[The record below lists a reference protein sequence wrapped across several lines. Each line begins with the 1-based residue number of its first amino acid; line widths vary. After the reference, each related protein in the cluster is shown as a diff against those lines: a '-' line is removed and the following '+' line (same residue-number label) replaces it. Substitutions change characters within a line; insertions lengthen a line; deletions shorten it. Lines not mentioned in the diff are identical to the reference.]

1 VTPRWGRVG
10 SAAVLGLGLALGPV
24 LALVAPHATAAD
36 SAPKRTQRVPMV
48 YHKSRSFRIPFN
60 VEAADRPRLKE
71 IQLFS
76 SADLGFHY
84 EMASRTTPD
93 RPAFTFRA
101 PRDGE
106 YWFTVRTVDAKGNL
120 YPADDDAPIEPSMK
134 VVVDTTKPVLL
145 IEPDGRRGSLAAVR
159 WEVKDPNLDLKSL
172 VLEYQVDGGK
182 DWRNVPITRPTLI
195 GSESWDA
202 GTADALRV
210 RMAVSDKAGNAAESM
225 IDLSDGTPMQPGM
238 ASAPASEFG
247 GAPPISRISSGPDTP
262 KDMDPFPPIEPFPT
276 ANPNPPPAPVNP
288 PTSITP
294 APESNPPEPAPSRN
308 PGDPFRGGGIVTG
321 AETAAGQTA
330 GPASDAAADDAQ
342 CKTMLL
348 DRPQFPLQYAV
359 DDAGPSGPASVELWV
374 TRNNGRTWAKK
385 ADDPDRVSPFPVDL
399 GGEGTFGL
407 RVVARSATGQGD
419 AAPVPG
425 DPPHL
430 TVDIDTTAPTVQMQ
444 APILGLNQHAGKL
457 AILWRA
463 SDLHFGAKPVT
474 ILWRPDEPNSQWQPI
489 AGPTENTGKLIWTI
503 PANLPAKIH
512 VRVEAVDD
520 AGNRGFAET
529 AEGSPVLIDRS
540 KPKSRIIGLDPSIR
554 AGMRS
559 GSRPMR

>member
-1 VTPRWGRVG
+1 
-10 SAAVLGLGLALGPV
+10 
-24 LALVAPHATAAD
+24 
-36 SAPKRTQRVPMV
+36 M
-48 YHKSRSFRIPFN
+48 
-60 VEAADRPRLKE
+60 
-71 IQLFS
+71 
-76 SADLGFHY
+76 
-84 EMASRTTPD
+84 
-93 RPAFTFRA
+93 
-101 PRDGE
+101 
-106 YWFTVRTVDAKGNL
+106 
-120 YPADDDAPIEPSMK
+120 
-134 VVVDTTKPVLL
+134 
-145 IEPDGRRGSLAAVR
+145 
-159 WEVKDPNLDLKSL
+159 
-172 VLEYQVDGGK
+172 
-182 DWRNVPITRPTLI
+182 PITRPTLI

-210 RMAVSDKAGNAAESM
+210 RMAVSDKAGNAAETM

-238 ASAPASEFG
+238 ASAPRKRASAGF
-247 GAPPISRISSGPDTP
+247 APISRISSGPDTP

-276 ANPNPPPAPVNP
+276 ANPNPPPAPMNP

-294 APESNPPEPAPSRN
+294 APETNPPEPAPSRN

-330 GPASDAAADDAQ
+330 GPASDAASDAAQ
-342 CKTMLL
+342 SKTMLL

-559 GSRPMR
+559 GARPMR